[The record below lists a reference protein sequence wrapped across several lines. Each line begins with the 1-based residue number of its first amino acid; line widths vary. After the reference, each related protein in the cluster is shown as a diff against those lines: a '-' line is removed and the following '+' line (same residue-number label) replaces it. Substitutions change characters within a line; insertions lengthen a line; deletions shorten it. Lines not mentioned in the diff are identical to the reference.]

1 VLAIRQ
7 DIHAKILA
15 MNLTAMVR
23 NVAQLLADRRFAHRK
38 RHDQVHASSALSA
51 MKHNLVRLLFPD
63 SDERRD
69 LLTLLT
75 QSLSDA
81 VAAVRPDRSFPR
93 RNPGTLK
100 PGFHQAY
107 KRTA

>member
-1 VLAIRQ
+1 VQIFDGLGQ
-7 DIHAKILA
+7 KPH
-15 MNLTAMVR
+15 
-23 NVAQLLADRRFAHRK
+23 
-38 RHDQVHASSALSA
+38 
-51 MKHNLVRLLFPD
+51 
-63 SDERRD
+63 ERRD

-93 RNPGTLK
+93 RNPGKLE